1 MTLKM
6 KSDVKFK
13 EKVTCGFKNVVR
25 NLVNLYPTIQKF
37 EIWRLS
43 SALVKTFCPKCR
55 RFELQS

>member
-1 MTLKM
+1 MTL

-13 EKVTCGFKNVVR
+13 EKVTCGFKYVVR
-25 NLVNLYPTIQKF
+25 NLVNFYPTTQKF

-43 SALVKTFCPKCR
+43 SALVKNFCPKCR